1 VQELS
6 HATWRASI
14 TDQDLERIYK
24 QEEKRIFYVAMT
36 RAKYNLVISNCK
48 KRNIMGRSK
57 DYLKSS
63 FLELSNDTNLVK
75 EANAE
80 YEISIQAP
88 KIDISNKSEYMT
100 DGRVYETVAGISVR
114 SKSEMLLA
122 NEFTRI
128 GIYFEYEMPAENV
141 LNALPDFIL
150 PHYGNVIVEHLGLI
164 NDAEYLRK
172 WDEKSLKYEAEGILY
187 LRTNEEEIYNLT
199 QTVSRIK
206 EQATTWCSKKL
217 GSKYCELIEVWE
229 EIRKS
234 KSLNIEKPTSKYE
247 DGIFEIENNKIK
259 YVVVAS
265 IDIAKIQDGLKS
277 ENVSWTKEIIIN
289 HEVYF
294 GSIE

>member
-1 VQELS
+1 
-6 HATWRASI
+6 
-14 TDQDLERIYK
+14 
-24 QEEKRIFYVAMT
+24 
-36 RAKYNLVISNCK
+36 
-48 KRNIMGRSK
+48 MGRSK

-88 KIDISNKSEYMT
+88 KIDISNKGEYMT

-172 WDEKSLKYEAEGILY
+172 WDEKALKYEAEGILY

-234 KSLNIEKPTSKYE
+234 KALNIEKPTSKYE

-259 YVVVAS
+259 YVVVDS
-265 IDIAKIQDGLKS
+265 KDIAKRQDGLKS